1 MAKSTRFFEII
12 QMLRSAKRPLLARDI
27 AEALEVSVR
36 TIYRDIATLQAM
48 KTPIYGEAGIGYE
61 MRRGYDLPPVNLDI
75 EEAEAISVG
84 LSLIARTGDI
94 GLWKAAERASRKLA
108 EAAPGTRQLVTSS
121 WGAEE
126 PAAVDLAVLR
136 AAIRDESKLAIDYR
150 DEAGKSSS
158 RVVWPLVLIYYVDAA
173 MLVAWC
179 ELRVAVRHFRAD
191 RIRACHEHPEF
202 FTGQG
207 AKLISAWEQEQ
218 KAEMVYSR

>member
-1 MAKSTRFFEII
+1 
-12 QMLRSAKRPLLARDI
+12 MLRAANRPLLARDI

-61 MRRGYDLPPVNLDI
+61 MRRGYDLPPVNFDI

-121 WGAEE
+121 WGVEE

-179 ELRVAVRHFRAD
+179 ELRAAVRHFRAD

-202 FTGQG
+202 FTGKG